1 MSEIGKRIG
10 HRIKIRRAVL
20 EMSQAKLAQALGITQ
35 AYLSYMERGERPIN
49 SETLSQIAQAL
60 NCEADDLLNEKRKL
74 A

>member
-20 EMSQAKLAQALGITQ
+20 GMTQAQLAQALGVTQ
-35 AYLSYMERGERPIN
+35 VYLSYMERGERPI
-49 SETLSQIAQAL
+49 STEMLSQIAMAL
-60 NCEADDLLNEKRKL
+60 NCEADDLMNEKRRL

>member
-20 EMSQAKLAQALGITQ
+20 RMSQTKLAQALGITQ
-35 AYLSYMERGERPIN
+35 AYLSYMERGDRPIDT
-49 SETLSQIAQAL
+49 EMLSQIAKAL
-60 NCEADDLLNEKRKL
+60 NCETDDLLNEKRRL